1 MIADKDKIVWK
12 DRKRIFGLPITMTRY
27 FVDDDRLYIKT
38 GFFKTEV
45 NELLLYRIL
54 DIKSSRTLG
63 QKLFGVGTIILY
75 CADQS
80 DRTLKLEN
88 IKNSEKI
95 HKFISNTVE
104 RERKERGII
113 GKELFG
119 TAGHD
124 MGTVGDDCCN
134 DGDDCDCDCEHN

>member
-1 MIADKDKIVWK
+1 M
-12 DRKRIFGLPITMTRY
+12 
-27 FVDDDRLYIKT
+27 
-38 GFFKTEV
+38 
-45 NELLLYRIL
+45 
-54 DIKSSRTLG
+54 
-63 QKLFGVGTIILY
+63 GTIILY

-134 DGDDCDCDCEHN
+134 DGDDCDCDCEHH